1 MSTATN
7 PITGDLIKTKGSNDA
22 YRDGWERIFG
32 DKKKQEEKPLDLT
45 QQKNMESPNDGK
57 SR

>member
-1 MSTATN
+1 MTTATN

-32 DKKKQEEKPLDLT
+32 NKKEEKPV
-45 QQKNMESPNDGK
+45 K
-57 SR
+57 SDQPEKVENENASK